1 MMFIVPVK
9 MFLGCVLQTSRYT
22 QHSQHFETYKV
33 SAQNE
38 TNIPEVFQKYTSL
51 CISSHNTRYA
61 SNLIFH
67 VPHEGLNYGKYT
79 FKFAITKIWEEIP
92 ANIKTL
98 RCYEFKKHYKNYFIL
113 FKVIPLKLFYY
124 QTFFETWHNQH
135 S

>member
-1 MMFIVPVK
+1 MFFKLLDILNIVNI
-9 MFLGCVLQTSRYT
+9 
-22 QHSQHFETYKV
+22 FELKV

-51 CISSHNTRYA
+51 CIFSHNTRYA

-67 VPHEGLNYGKYT
+67 VPHEQLNYGKYT

-98 RCYEFKKHYKNYFIL
+98 RCYKFQKTL
-113 FKVIPLKLFYY
+113 QKLFY
-124 QTFFETWHNQH
+124 
-135 S
+135 SV